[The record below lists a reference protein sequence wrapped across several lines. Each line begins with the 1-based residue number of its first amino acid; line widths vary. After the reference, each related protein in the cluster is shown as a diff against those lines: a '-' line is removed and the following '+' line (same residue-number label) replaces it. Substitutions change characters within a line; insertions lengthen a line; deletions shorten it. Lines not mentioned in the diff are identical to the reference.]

1 MSEQELARFYQL
13 KSKEESHDT
22 KTKRVDH
29 YGYDADG
36 NLIEQDSK
44 GALVK
49 TIPLPIYR
57 SVTLEE
63 LDIMSQQRNAAI
75 ANANQAFDHA
85 RIELYEAIHE
95 QGINDPTEILKLN
108 RKVAEA
114 DSRLQQVRF
123 PLRNTKKL
131 NPVSIRELDF
141 NQPNEIRKYPYHLMT
156 LETSPFL
163 LQDQYVR
170 IGVAAPKPMVSIS
183 EAKEAEQRLETI
195 ALFSDPSTVPYGE
208 LSLSWPIHFI
218 FNTHSYQS
226 AKQAIAGELALHF
239 KDETHFHEI
248 QDAED
253 ADAVTYSVDDLPGGR
268 EVNEAEW
275 NKKLEEL
282 LYAVN
287 QAKFLQSPDLS
298 RSLLESKNAILGAYE
313 PNDTFIGIGIS
324 IHDPQA
330 KNRRSWTGQNKLGQ
344 ALMRIREEL
353 RASQPKASV
362 GKPAVAKR
370 STSASMSTPSMPS
383 ASMPTASVPAARP
396 AVAPKQRVVKVQ
408 EESFSLPSVE
418 ESAIPSVAKAKPAV
432 APKGKPVPA
441 PK

>member
-1 MSEQELARFYQL
+1 
-13 KSKEESHDT
+13 
-22 KTKRVDH
+22 
-29 YGYDADG
+29 
-36 NLIEQDSK
+36 
-44 GALVK
+44 
-49 TIPLPIYR
+49 
-57 SVTLEE
+57 
-63 LDIMSQQRNAAI
+63 
-75 ANANQAFDHA
+75 
-85 RIELYEAIHE
+85 
-95 QGINDPTEILKLN
+95 
-108 RKVAEA
+108 
-114 DSRLQQVRF
+114 
-123 PLRNTKKL
+123 
-131 NPVSIRELDF
+131 
-141 NQPNEIRKYPYHLMT
+141 

-195 ALFSDPSTVPYGE
+195 ALFSDPSMVPYGE
-208 LSLSWPIHFI
+208 LSLSWPMHFI

-239 KDETHFHEI
+239 KDETHFREI

-287 QAKFLQSPDLS
+287 KAKFIQSPDLA
-298 RSLLESKNAILGAYE
+298 RSLLESKNAVLGAYE

-370 STSASMSTPSMPS
+370 ATSASMPSASMPAASVPTASMPSASVPTASMPSASMPAASVPSMPS
-383 ASMPTASVPAARP
+383 ASMPSASGRP
-396 AVAPKQRVVKVQ
+396 TVAPKKQSVVKVQ